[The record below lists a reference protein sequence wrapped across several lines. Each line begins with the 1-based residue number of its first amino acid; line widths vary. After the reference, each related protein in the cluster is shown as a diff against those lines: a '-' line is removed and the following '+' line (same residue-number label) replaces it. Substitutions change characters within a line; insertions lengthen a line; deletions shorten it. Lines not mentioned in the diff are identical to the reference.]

1 MNCQQPYDYNRPDI
15 IQMWSPLDFERR
27 HQQSH
32 QHRPKI
38 RNVAE
43 VEQTSEIRDNFG
55 VMRFKVLLQ
64 RAFPQIDE
72 PSCSIDLE
80 EFKDKRMHCGFE
92 VVVISYMY
100 DAEGTILVDDEF
112 GRLDIAT
119 RAYEDNVKKYSL
131 IAQVETGRTDD
142 IKIYADKIGYHLTTE
157 CCANCRWGCYKNKKL
172 VCSNWKQFA
181 KRISDL
187 QCPETQ

>member
-1 MNCQQPYDYNRPDI
+1 MNCQQPYDCNRTDI

-27 HQQSH
+27 HQQDH
-32 QHRPKI
+32 QHRSKF

-55 VMRFKVLLQ
+55 VLRFKVLLQ

-72 PSCSIDLE
+72 PSCSISSPNHWIGAPE
-80 EFKDKRMHCGFE
+80 IRKKDKRMHCGFE

-112 GRLDIAT
+112 DRLDIAT

-157 CCANCRWGCYKNKKL
+157 CCANCRWGC
-172 VCSNWKQFA
+172 
-181 KRISDL
+181 
-187 QCPETQ
+187 